1 MMNFLHS
8 RLLTCLAVAFVAL
21 ASPAARAVDYTWNG
35 AGSDNNWS
43 TAANWISGTV
53 PVAANT
59 NNLVFAGTT
68 RLSPVNDLA
77 ANSGFL
83 AIQFSAGAGNFSLSG
98 NAIRLGDYG
107 GASNV
112 ITNSGS
118 NLSLT
123 INNAIAFNETLPSVL
138 AGSSGNTLTLNG
150 LLTNGTGSAISE
162 FRVAQ
167 GLVNFTN
174 SANSMTGV
182 FAAFGNGTAVFS
194 NIANGG
200 IASAV
205 GSGTAFRLGNAN
217 AGGTLLYT
225 GPTVSTDRRMTFGS
239 NSAGNA
245 GSGTIQADG
254 SGAITFSN
262 AAFNYSAGTTSDTTR
277 IVTLSGSNTAD
288 NTISGVIIDNDT
300 DAPIAITKSGLG
312 RWVLAGNSTYTGTTT
327 VSAGTLVIAHANA
340 LGGTAAGTTVSAGAA
355 LGLQGG
361 ITTANEALTISG
373 TGISGDG
380 ALLNV
385 SGNNT
390 YSGAVTLGANSTIGA
405 TSGTLTLASAV
416 SGGFGLT
423 KAGAGTVVLNAANT
437 YTGTT
442 AVSGGVLRYG
452 VNDAL
457 AAGAVTIDSG
467 ATLDVG
473 TFSDS
478 VGTVTLTSGNI
489 IGTGTLTST
498 GSFAVSAGTISAPL
512 AGAVG
517 LTKTGTGTVALNAS
531 NTYTGLTT
539 VSDGVLRLGANQT
552 SATSSV
558 TVTSGT
564 LDLNGYTMNLQ
575 SVAAQKGL
583 LLGGGAAGTRAY
595 VSTGSGTMVIQS
607 GTGVFPWVQYS
618 ATNNP
623 RGAEVAGNL
632 RIISGTGNGFTGF
645 MADDSTATD
654 EELTISAVISGTLG
668 NVYSQQAGTI
678 VFTGLNTYAS
688 TGYQLRGG
696 TWVLGTNAMKNQPGA
711 LGNNNA
717 GLLYVGHAGT
727 NLDAALLLREG
738 VATDRTMIITTNTS
752 NPFGLTRTIGGTFTS
767 GTATFSGGMTVNT
780 NARLTAAAGGTVV
793 LGGSILDGSTNL
805 QSGTISKVGLGTFVV
820 TGSNSTTFPWLV
832 QAGKLLVNGTNSG
845 GGAVTVDAGAIF
857 GGSGRIDSLVTVS
870 GTLSPGNSPGVLTLS
885 SLALTPTATTF
896 MEINGLTRGSD
907 YDGIDITTSSGLT
920 YDGLLSIA
928 FGLGGA
934 VADNTTFNLFN
945 FSGSPS
951 GSLLGVSSSGF
962 YAGTWQTAG
971 SGTWQ
976 LQQGSQTLTFSQA
989 TGSIIVVPEPGALAL
1004 AAAGVG
1010 LAAAWARRRMG
1021 PPPPA
1026 MLRLKV
1032 GPILLCFFRDEART
1046 LPSWPSARRSSAGF
1060 VQ

>member
-1 MMNFLHS
+1 MTNLLHS
-8 RLLTCLAVAFVAL
+8 RLLACFAVGLVAL

-77 ANSGFL
+77 ANSRFL

-98 NAIRLGDYG
+98 NTIRLGDYG

-112 ITNSGS
+112 ITNAGS

-123 INNAIAFNETLPSVL
+123 IDNAIAFNETNPSVL

-182 FAAFGNGTAVFS
+182 FAAYGSGTAVFS

-200 IASAV
+200 VASAV

-217 AGGTLLYT
+217 SVGALRYT
-225 GPTVSTDRRMTFGS
+225 GPTVSTDRRIQFGS
-239 NSAGNA
+239 NTA
-245 GSGTIQADG
+245 GSTGAGTIQADG

-262 AAFNYSAGTTSDTTR
+262 AAFNYSAGTTNDTTK

-300 DAPIAITKSGLG
+300 DSPIAIAKSGVG

-390 YSGAVTLGANSTIGA
+390 YSGAVTLGADSIVGA

-423 KAGAGTVVLNAANT
+423 KAGAGTVVLNVANT

-498 GSFAVSAGTISAPL
+498 GSFAVSSGTISAPL

-517 LTKTGTGTVALNAS
+517 LTKTGAGTVELNAS
-531 NTYTGLTT
+531 NTYAGLTT
-539 VSDGVLRLGANQT
+539 INGGVLRLGANQT

-564 LDLNGYTMNLQ
+564 LDLNGSTMNLQ
-575 SVAAQKGL
+575 SVATQKGL

-623 RGAEVAGNL
+623 LGAEVAGNL

-645 MADDSTATD
+645 MADDSSATD

-668 NVYSQQAGTI
+668 NVYSQIAGTV

-711 LGNNNA
+711 LGNTSQNVN
-717 GLLYVGHAGT
+717 VGHAST

-738 VATDRTMIITTNTS
+738 VATDRTMVITTATS

-793 LGGSILDGSTNL
+793 LGGSILNGSTNL
-805 QSGTISKVGLGTFVV
+805 QSGTISKVGLGTFIV

-845 GGAVTVDAGAIF
+845 GGAVTVDAGAIL

-920 YDGLLSIA
+920 YDGLLSVA

-989 TGSIIVVPEPGALAL
+989 TGDIIVVPEPGTLAL
-1004 AAAGVG
+1004 AAAAVG
-1010 LAAAWARRRMG
+1010 LAAAWARRRRPCSG
-1021 PPPPA
+1021 
-1026 MLRLKV
+1026 
-1032 GPILLCFFRDEART
+1032 
-1046 LPSWPSARRSSAGF
+1046 
-1060 VQ
+1060 